1 MTLDEIKRKIN
12 EAQDILIVTHESPD
26 GDAIGSSLA
35 MNLVLKK
42 LGKNVDVVIPKCPK
56 AYKFLPSSEDIK
68 LEGRD
73 DKPYDLAIALDCAD
87 LQRLNGFAKWFEDAK
102 VKISIDHH
110 QSNKMFADYNYVDP
124 VAPACA
130 QILITIINSLGVEM
144 DKEIGTCIIAGIIT
158 DTGGF
163 KYESVTAE
171 TFEFAARLLNT
182 GVNISDTYKKLFQN
196 RTISNFKLSKLV
208 MDRMEF
214 LENGRIAFSYIT
226 LKDEEEV
233 EAQSG
238 DHEGLVDIG
247 KEIEG
252 VEVSV
257 FLREKEK
264 GFKVSL
270 RANNYVNVSDVC
282 MVFGGGGH
290 PRAAGCTIQLPLEQA
305 KERIISYIKPKL
317 KD

>member
-1 MTLDEIKRKIN
+1 MTLDEIKREIKN
-12 EAQDILIVTHESPD
+12 AQDILIVTHESPD

-42 LGKNVDVVIPKCPK
+42 LGKNVDVVIPQCPK
-56 AYKFLPSSEDIK
+56 VYKFLPSSEDIK
-68 LEGRD
+68 YECRE
-73 DKPYDLAIALDCAD
+73 DKPYDLAISLDCAD
-87 LQRLNGFAKWFEDAK
+87 IMMLNGFAKGFEDAK

-110 QSNKMFADYNYVDP
+110 QSNKMYADYNFVDP

-130 QILITIINSLGVEM
+130 QVLITIINSLGIEI

-163 KYESVTAE
+163 KYESVTSE
-171 TFEFAARLLNT
+171 TFEFAAKLLKV

-196 RTISNFKLSKLV
+196 RTMSNFKLSKLV
-208 MDRMEF
+208 TERMEF

-226 LKDEEEV
+226 LKDEKEV
-233 EAQSG
+233 GAQSG

-247 KEIEG
+247 KEIDG

-264 GFKVSL
+264 GYKASL
-270 RANNYVNVSDVC
+270 RANEYVNVSDVC

>member
-1 MTLDEIKRKIN
+1 MTLDEIKREIN
-12 EAQDILIVTHESPD
+12 KAQDILIVTHESPD

-56 AYKFLPSSEDIK
+56 VYKFLPSSEDIK
-68 LEGRD
+68 LEGKAD
-73 DKPYDLAIALDCAD
+73 EPYDLAIALDCAD

-130 QILITIINSLGVEM
+130 QILITIINSLGVEI

-171 TFEFAARLLNT
+171 TFEFAARLLNA

-214 LENGRIAFSYIT
+214 LEDGRIAFSYIT
-226 LKDEEEV
+226 LKDEEKV

-264 GFKVSL
+264 GFKASL
-270 RANNYVNVSDVC
+270 RANNYLNVSDVC

>member
-1 MTLDEIKRKIN
+1 MTLDDIKREIN
-12 EAQDILIVTHESPD
+12 KAQDILIVTHEFPD
-26 GDAIGSSLA
+26 GDAISSSLA

-56 AYKFLPSSEDIK
+56 VYNFLPSSEDIK
-68 LEGRD
+68 VEGRED
-73 DKPYDLAIALDCAD
+73 IPYDLAIAVDCSD
-87 LQRLNGFAKWFEDAK
+87 LQRLNGYSKWFEDAK
-102 VKISIDHH
+102 VRISIDHH
-110 QSNKMFADYNYVDP
+110 QSNKMFADYNFVDP
-124 VAPACA
+124 VAPACT
-130 QILITIINSLGVEM
+130 QVLITIINSLGVEI

-163 KYESVTAE
+163 KYETVTAE
-171 TFEFAARLLNT
+171 TFEFAAELLNV
-182 GVNISDTYKKLFQN
+182 GVNISDTYKRLFQN

-214 LENGRIAFSYIT
+214 LENGKIAFSYIT
-226 LKDEEEV
+226 LKDEEDV

-247 KEIEG
+247 KALEG

-257 FLREKEK
+257 FLREKEN
-264 GFKVSL
+264 GFKASL
-270 RANNYVNVSDVC
+270 RANEYVNVSDVC

-290 PRAAGCTIQLPLEQA
+290 TRAAGCTIQLPLEQA

>member
-1 MTLDEIKRKIN
+1 MTLDDIKEEINK
-12 EAQDILIVTHESPD
+12 AQDILIVTHESPD
-26 GDAIGSSLA
+26 GDAISSSLA

-56 AYKFLPSSEDIK
+56 VYKFLPSSEDIK
-68 LEGRD
+68 LEGRED
-73 DKPYDLAIALDCAD
+73 IPYDLAIAVDCAD
-87 LQRLNGFAKWFEDAK
+87 LQRLNGYSKWFEDSK
-102 VKISIDHH
+102 VRISIDHH
-110 QSNKMFADYNYVDP
+110 ESNKMFADYNFVDP
-124 VAPACA
+124 AAPACA
-130 QILITIINSLGVEM
+130 QVLITIIKSLGVEI

-163 KYESVTAE
+163 KYETVTSE
-171 TFEFAARLLNT
+171 TFEFAAKLLSI

-196 RTISNFKLSKLV
+196 KTLSNFKLSKLV

-214 LENGRIAFSYIT
+214 FENGKIAFSYIT

-247 KEIEG
+247 KTIEG

-257 FLREKEK
+257 FLREKEN
-264 GFKVSL
+264 GFKASL
-270 RANNYVNVSDVC
+270 RANEYVNVSDIC

-290 PRAAGCTIQLPLEQA
+290 PRAAGCMMQLPLEQA

-317 KD
+317 K